1 MVNKCACL
9 HFFAIA
15 WSLAFIK
22 ENSSVLFFVCIKN
35 EAIMLF
41 DLNIKRSSGDFIGFL
56 VKASVVVFQAYFHF
70 HHKICV

>member
-1 MVNKCACL
+1 MRVCTFLPL
-9 HFFAIA
+9 HGRSHLSKKTA
-15 WSLAFIK
+15 LYC
-22 ENSSVLFFVCIKN
+22 FFVCVKN
-35 EAIMLF
+35 EAIRLF

>member
-1 MVNKCACL
+1 MVNRCACL

-22 ENSSVLFFVCIKN
+22 ENSSVLFFVCVKN
-35 EAIMLF
+35 EAIRLF